1 MGTDYSL
8 GIITKFSATSNTEL
22 TGEEWLNVLN
32 ERIDVS
38 LFDLETA
45 EKEAMGALQKDVFR
59 ENITGFYDVL
69 RKILGAN
76 RNGNID
82 YYERDFGTELD
93 NYQFWRTPLKLQKE
107 NGISIQFD
115 LTMALLFIEGKVMA
129 EIFNSDPVLI
139 NWLFR
144 NSNIDNKL
152 AGCVISSIVG

>member
-76 RNGNID
+76 RNGDRKSTRLNSSHVAIS
-82 YYERDFGTELD
+82 YAVFC
-93 NYQFWRTPLKLQKE
+93 LKK
-107 NGISIQFD
+107 
-115 LTMALLFIEGKVMA
+115 
-129 EIFNSDPVLI
+129 
-139 NWLFR
+139 
-144 NSNIDNKL
+144 
-152 AGCVISSIVG
+152 